1 MAKTQGSHWIS
12 RFIDPYWCFAL
23 PLMSSRPF
31 DVAPPIGYDYAY
43 KQVGPAM
50 RKHPGPRRHLRI
62 QVMQVVLYYSQTR
75 SRQEA
80 GLFGVRG

>member
-1 MAKTQGSHWIS
+1 MGNRTGSATS
-12 RFIDPYWCFAL
+12 ARGTVA
-23 PLMSSRPF
+23 SERRGSRPF

-50 RKHPGPRRHLRI
+50 RKHPGPRRHLKD

-80 GLFGVRG
+80 GLFDVRG